1 MIQFQHW
8 IHQWHFWVICTRI
21 CCFNFTFLE
30 VAEGWGGAVA
40 VIIRLNEN
48 IHKWKLLTA
57 GASISSE
64 RRYLNK
70 IFPCLHRLWY
80 LPLLFLL
87 QWASVCRRTESLR
100 RSEQPLLGHGFCFSY
115 MYFPLLCPAA
125 FDTEDMVS
133 RDSLGLKLYADV
145 QITTWKHGNRFFLI
159 RRDWPGLSV
168 YELTYSIPA

>member
-30 VAEGWGGAVA
+30 VAGGGGWAVA

-57 GASISSE
+57 WASISSE

-70 IFPCLHRLWY
+70 IFPMSPHAVIV
-80 LPLLFLL
+80 PLLFLL
-87 QWASVCRRTESLR
+87 QVSICVQKNRELWGGVNSHCYTMVCASAVCIFFFCVRQLWYRRPGI
-100 RSEQPLLGHGFCFSY
+100 Q
-115 MYFPLLCPAA
+115 
-125 FDTEDMVS
+125 
-133 RDSLGLKLYADV
+133 
-145 QITTWKHGNRFFLI
+145 
-159 RRDWPGLSV
+159 GLSGTKV
-168 YELTYSIPA
+168 ICRCSNYNMKTWEQIFPHP